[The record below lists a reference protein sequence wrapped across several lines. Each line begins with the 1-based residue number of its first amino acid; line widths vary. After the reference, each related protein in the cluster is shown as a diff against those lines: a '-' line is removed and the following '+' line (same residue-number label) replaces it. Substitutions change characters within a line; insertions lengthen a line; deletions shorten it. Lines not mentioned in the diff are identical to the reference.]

1 MTFDMGSTAAVPA
14 TSSNLVAPPAEV
26 LASEEEAS
34 TAIAIPDAAKSKA
47 LTMANGFV
55 GQLLDLEPKS
65 PDFTRKLE
73 DLSSLGQSEVVKAS
87 STSNSILDRRP
98 TMRKAQDGVNAN
110 LTDLRNLIVELDPNR
125 TDFDGVKRILKFVPG
140 SKYISRYF
148 AQYETAQSKLNDIV
162 NAIKAGQDD
171 LRKDNAAIEIERRNL
186 WALMG
191 DLRGYIEL
199 AAQLDELL
207 VDKIAEVRFAG
218 QEETAQALEAE
229 ALFAVR
235 QRRQALVTSLAASMQ
250 NYMALILLQR
260 ANKELRRACDNAT
273 TTTIGV
279 LKTAVITSEALDRQK
294 LVLNQIEALNTVT
307 GDMMVANAE
316 RLKTQGLAIQKQAA
330 EAAIPAEKLAAAFDN
345 ITTALDEW
353 DAFRIAAND
362 SINTTLDAMQAQ
374 IERARPYVERAG
386 SPEN

>member
-199 AAQLDELL
+199 
-207 VDKIAEVRFAG
+207 
-218 QEETAQALEAE
+218 
-229 ALFAVR
+229 
-235 QRRQALVTSLAASMQ
+235 
-250 NYMALILLQR
+250 
-260 ANKELRRACDNAT
+260 
-273 TTTIGV
+273 
-279 LKTAVITSEALDRQK
+279 
-294 LVLNQIEALNTVT
+294 
-307 GDMMVANAE
+307 
-316 RLKTQGLAIQKQAA
+316 
-330 EAAIPAEKLAAAFDN
+330 
-345 ITTALDEW
+345 
-353 DAFRIAAND
+353 
-362 SINTTLDAMQAQ
+362 
-374 IERARPYVERAG
+374 
-386 SPEN
+386 

>member
-250 NYMALILLQR
+250 NYMALSLLQKT
-260 ANKELRRACDNAT
+260 NKELGRACDNAT

-330 EAAIPAEKLAAAFDN
+330 GAAIPAEKLALAFDN

>member
-250 NYMALILLQR
+250 NYMALSLLQKT
-260 ANKELRRACDNAT
+260 NKELGRACDNAT

>member
-34 TAIAIPDAAKSKA
+34 TAIAIPDEAKSKA

-162 NAIKAGQDD
+162 NAIKAGRDD

-250 NYMALILLQR
+250 NYMALSLLQKT
-260 ANKELRRACDNAT
+260 NKELGRACDNAT

-316 RLKTQGLAIQKQAA
+316 RLKTQGVAIQKQAA
-330 EAAIPAEKLAAAFDN
+330 GAAIPAEKLALAFDN

>member
-1 MTFDMGSTAAVPA
+1 
-14 TSSNLVAPPAEV
+14 
-26 LASEEEAS
+26 
-34 TAIAIPDAAKSKA
+34 
-47 LTMANGFV
+47 
-55 GQLLDLEPKS
+55 
-65 PDFTRKLE
+65 
-73 DLSSLGQSEVVKAS
+73 
-87 STSNSILDRRP
+87 
-98 TMRKAQDGVNAN
+98 
-110 LTDLRNLIVELDPNR
+110 
-125 TDFDGVKRILKFVPG
+125 
-140 SKYISRYF
+140 
-148 AQYETAQSKLNDIV
+148 
-162 NAIKAGQDD
+162 
-171 LRKDNAAIEIERRNL
+171 
-186 WALMG
+186 MG

-250 NYMALILLQR
+250 NYMALSLLQKT
-260 ANKELRRACDNAT
+260 NKELGRACDNAT